1 MKKHMILENVNI
13 CGSSRQDMDVL
24 WFFISVV
31 CCCSVTNSCLTLC
44 DPMDCTACQVT
55 LSFTISQSLFKLTYN
70 ELVMPS
76 NHLILCCPL
85 LFLPSICP
93 SIRVF
98 SMGWFFPSGCQ
109 SIGASASASV
119 LSMNIQ
125 SWFPLGL
132 IGFIS
137 LQSRGLSR
145 VFSSTTIWKNQFFS
159 TQPSLWSN
167 SHIYMWLLQKPRL
180 WLYGPLLAKWWL
192 CFLMILFFYNDSLYR
207 NTIFK
212 KPVGIKGLI
221 WKNKYIT
228 TYDVVFIPNVS

>member
-31 CCCSVTNSCLTLC
+31 CCYLVTNSCLTLC

-132 IGFIS
+132 TGLIS
-137 LQSRGLSR
+137 LLSKL
-145 VFSSTTIWKNQFFS
+145 FSSTTKVWIN
-159 TQPSLWSN
+159 
-167 SHIYMWLLQKPRL
+167 
-180 WLYGPLLAKWWL
+180 
-192 CFLMILFFYNDSLYR
+192 FY
-207 NTIFK
+207 
-212 KPVGIKGLI
+212 
-221 WKNKYIT
+221 
-228 TYDVVFIPNVS
+228 